1 VTFFSFRSPLFWTK
15 GFGESQLKK
24 EEREM
29 KKAILF
35 CLIAGIILTF
45 TPSVMAKEQPGKPQD
60 VISMSNGYPSGAH
73 FNLIIHGK
81 KTGNS
86 DVATEEITTFNCPSG
101 EGGNSVFIADY
112 GNSTIQYISNKKA
125 SLTGLTVLDACAE
138 AFDTNPVKV
147 QLPYDEYYVFARLHG
162 TPKNKHGGQSSVILT
177 PEPVLQVCMQD
188 PDNPDPFADYTE
200 CNDTTLMVLGMVT
213 NSGAYYAT
221 EHIARRYDTNTKGKG
236 PKKAR
241 EITGLFTWT
250 GYVCDASLDVN
261 GNGVIDESEVSDMD
275 GDGDIDQDDI
285 NQFLLEQE
293 SCTYY
298 ENEWVFNVADLVVEG
313 MDFNNSGAKTLH
325 IRFYPRSTTTFKS
338 SVPPPTPTP

>member
-1 VTFFSFRSPLFWTK
+1 MTK
-15 GFGESQLKK
+15 GIIKSFLIIF
-24 EEREM
+24 
-29 KKAILF
+29 A
-35 CLIAGIILTF
+35 CALIASPTF
-45 TPSVMAKEQPGKPQD
+45 AGKPQN

-162 TPKNKHGGQSSVILT
+162 TPKDKDGKSSSVILK
-177 PEPVLQVCMQD
+177 PNPVLQVCMQD

-200 CNDTTLMVLGMVT
+200 CKDTTLMVLGMVT
-213 NSGAYYAT
+213 TSGVYYAM
-221 EHIARRYDTNTKGKG
+221 EHTVESVDKSKKGKG
-236 PKKAR
+236 PKNAQ

-261 GNGVIDESEVSDMD
+261 GDGVINEADADFNIDGVVSDEEYAT
-275 GDGDIDQDDI
+275 
-285 NQFLLEQE
+285 LLA

-298 ENEWVFNVADLVVEG
+298 ENEWVFNVADLVVES
-313 MDFNNSGAKTLH
+313 MDFENKGGKTLH
-325 IRFYPRSTTTFKS
+325 IRFYPRSTTSFES
-338 SVPPPTPTP
+338 SVPPPTPTPTP

>member
-1 VTFFSFRSPLFWTK
+1 MTK
-15 GFGESQLKK
+15 GVIKSFLVIF
-24 EEREM
+24 
-29 KKAILF
+29 ATA
-35 CLIAGIILTF
+35 LIVSPTF
-45 TPSVMAKEQPGKPQD
+45 AAKPQN

-73 FNLIIHGK
+73 YNLIIHGK
-81 KTGNS
+81 KTKNS
-86 DVATEEITTFNCPSG
+86 DATTEEVTGFNCPST
-101 EGGNSVFIADY
+101 EGGNSVFVADY
-112 GNSTIQYISNKKA
+112 GSSTIQYISNKKA
-125 SLTGLTVLDACAE
+125 SVAGLTVLDSCAE
-138 AFDTNPVKV
+138 AFDLDPAQV

-162 TPKNKHGGQSSVILT
+162 TPKNKHGEPSSVILT
-177 PEPVLQVCMQD
+177 PDPVLQVCMQD

-200 CNDTTLMVLGMVT
+200 CDDTTLMVLGMVT
-213 NSGAYYAT
+213 TSGIYYAT
-221 EHIARRYDTNTKGKG
+221 PHTAERYDTSKKGKG
-236 PKKAR
+236 PKKAE

-250 GYVCDASLDVN
+250 GYVCDAILDVN

-275 GDGDIDQDDI
+275 GDDDIDQDDI

>member
-1 VTFFSFRSPLFWTK
+1 
-15 GFGESQLKK
+15 
-24 EEREM
+24 M

-45 TPSVMAKEQPGKPQD
+45 TPSVMAKEQPGKPQN

-138 AFDTNPVKV
+138 AFDENAAKV
-147 QLPYDEYYVFARLHG
+147 QLPYDEYWVFARLHG
-162 TPKNKHGGQSSVILT
+162 TPKNKDGKSSSVILT
-177 PEPVLQVCMQD
+177 PEPVLQVCNYNQD
-188 PDNPDPFADYTE
+188 YTGEEPDDFATYTE
-200 CNDTTLMVLGMVT
+200 CKDSSLWVLGMVT
-213 NSGAYYAT
+213 ANGVYYPT
-221 EHIARRYDTNTKGKG
+221 PQIVESSDTSKKGKG
-236 PKKAR
+236 PKNAQ
-241 EITGLFTWT
+241 EITNLFTWT

-261 GNGVIDESEVSDMD
+261 GDGVINEADADFNIDGVVSDEEYAT
-275 GDGDIDQDDI
+275 
-285 NQFLLEQE
+285 LLA

-298 ENEWVFNVADLVVEG
+298 ENEWVFNVADLVVES
-313 MDFNNSGAKTLH
+313 MDFENKGGKTLH
-325 IRFYPRSTTTFKS
+325 IRFYPRSTTTFES
-338 SVPPPTPTP
+338 SVPPPTTPTP

>member
-1 VTFFSFRSPLFWTK
+1 MTK
-15 GFGESQLKK
+15 GIIKSFLVIF
-24 EEREM
+24 
-29 KKAILF
+29 ATA
-35 CLIAGIILTF
+35 LIVSPTF
-45 TPSVMAKEQPGKPQD
+45 AAKPQN

-81 KTGNS
+81 KTENS
-86 DVATEEITTFNCPSG
+86 DATTEEITGFNCPSS
-101 EGGNSVFIADY
+101 EGGNSVFVADY
-112 GNSTIQYISNKKA
+112 GSSTIQYISNKKA

-138 AFDTNPVKV
+138 AFDDNPAQV

-177 PEPVLQVCMQD
+177 PEPVLQVCNYND
-188 PDNPDPFADYTE
+188 GYTGDEPDDFATYTE
-200 CNDTTLMVLGMVT
+200 CNESSLWLLGMVT
-213 NSGAYYAT
+213 NSGEYYAT

-325 IRFYPRSTTTFKS
+325 IRFYPRSTTSFDSPVAPT
-338 SVPPPTPTP
+338 TPTQ